1 MVSETLSPDMV
12 GHAFEPLTISWNA
25 KDAMLYAL
33 GVGAK
38 PADEL
43 DFLYEGPRGS
53 GGPLVLPTYAV
64 IPAMRAMGNLRHVV
78 QLKLQRLLHGEQGIE
93 LLRPLPAKTEII
105 LESQVSEVWDKG
117 KSGVIGVTAQGSD
130 ADGPL
135 FRSHSTLF
143 YIGGGGFG
151 GEAGPSTKDKNQS
164 PDRAPDL
171 VVAYQTQPEQG
182 ALYRL
187 SGDRVA
193 LHIDP
198 EFAKKAGYEKP
209 FMHGLCTYGFVGR
222 AILHGLCGGDPARF
236 KSMTGRFAGTA
247 QFEDQIITKFWHDGP
262 GVAVC
267 QVEDQN
273 GNVVLSQARATYES

>member
-1 MVSETLSPDMV
+1 MASDVLSPNLV
-12 GHAFEPLTISWNA
+12 GHEFNPLMISWNS

-38 PADEL
+38 PAEEL
-43 DFLYEGPRGS
+43 DFVYEGR
-53 GGPLVLPTYAV
+53 GPLVLPTYAV
-64 IPAMRAMGNLRHVV
+64 IPAMRAMGNLRQVV
-78 QLKLQRLLHGEQGIE
+78 NLKIQRLLHGEQGIE
-93 LLRPLPAKTEII
+93 LLRPLPAKTEIT
-105 LESQVSEVWDKG
+105 LESRVSEVWDKG
-117 KSGVIGVTAQGSD
+117 KSGVIGVAALARD
-130 ADGPL
+130 AEGPL

-151 GEAGPSTKDKNQS
+151 GKPGPSTKGKNLP
-164 PDRAPDL
+164 PDREPDL
-171 VVAYQTQPEQG
+171 VVDHATQPEQG

-198 EFAKKAGYEKP
+198 DFAQKAGYDKP

-236 KSMTGRFAGTA
+236 KSMTGRFADTV
-247 QFEDQIITKFWHDGP
+247 QFEDHIITKFWHDGP
-262 GVAVC
+262 GAAIL
-267 QVEDQN
+267 QVETQA
-273 GNVVLSQARATYES
+273 GNVVLSQARATYAD

>member
-1 MVSETLSPDMV
+1 MASDVLSPNLV
-12 GHAFEPLTISWNA
+12 GHEFNPLTISWNS

-38 PADEL
+38 PAEEL
-43 DFLYEGPRGS
+43 DFVYEGR
-53 GGPLVLPTYAV
+53 GPLVLPTYAV
-64 IPAMRAMGNLRHVV
+64 IPAMRAMGNLRQVV
-78 QLKLQRLLHGEQGIE
+78 NLKIQRLLHGEQGIE
-93 LLRPLPAKTEII
+93 LLRALPAKTEIT
-105 LESQVSEVWDKG
+105 LESRVSEVWDKG
-117 KSGVIGVTAQGSD
+117 KSGVIGVAALARD
-130 ADGPL
+130 AEGPL

-151 GEAGPSTKDKNQS
+151 GEPGPSTKGKNLP
-164 PDRAPDL
+164 PDREPDL
-171 VVAYQTQPEQG
+171 VVDHATQPEQG

-198 EFAKKAGYEKP
+198 DFAQKAGYDKP

-236 KSMTGRFAGTA
+236 KSMTGRFADTV
-247 QFEDQIITKFWHDGP
+247 QFEDHIITKFWHDGP
-262 GVAVC
+262 GAAIL
-267 QVEDQN
+267 QVETQA
-273 GNVVLSQARATYES
+273 GNVVLSQARATYAD

>member
-1 MVSETLSPDMV
+1 M
-12 GHAFEPLTISWNA
+12 TISWNS

-38 PADEL
+38 PAEEL
-43 DFLYEGPRGS
+43 DFVYEGR
-53 GGPLVLPTYAV
+53 GPLVLPTYAV
-64 IPAMRAMGNLRHVV
+64 IPAMRAMGNLRQVV
-78 QLKLQRLLHGEQGIE
+78 NLKIQRLLHGEQGIE
-93 LLRPLPAKTEII
+93 LLRALPAKTEIT
-105 LESQVSEVWDKG
+105 LESRVSEVWDKG
-117 KSGVIGVTAQGSD
+117 KSGVIGVAALARD
-130 ADGPL
+130 AEGPL

-151 GEAGPSTKDKNQS
+151 GEPGPSTKGKNLP
-164 PDRAPDL
+164 PDREPDL
-171 VVAYQTQPEQG
+171 VVDHATQPEQG

-198 EFAKKAGYEKP
+198 DFAQKAGYDKP

-236 KSMTGRFAGTA
+236 KSMTGRFADTV
-247 QFEDQIITKFWHDGP
+247 QFEDHIITKFWHDGP
-262 GVAVC
+262 GAAIL
-267 QVEDQN
+267 QVETQA
-273 GNVVLSQARATYES
+273 GNVVLSQARATYAD